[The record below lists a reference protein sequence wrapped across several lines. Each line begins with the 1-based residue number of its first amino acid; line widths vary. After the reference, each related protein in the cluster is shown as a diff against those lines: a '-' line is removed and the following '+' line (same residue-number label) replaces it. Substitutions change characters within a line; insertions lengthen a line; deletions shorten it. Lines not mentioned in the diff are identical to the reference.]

1 VCFATGNEG
10 GAVLQKQNALPNGG
24 RITVKLTAKDDV
36 DNVGAGRAAKGAI
49 PVASTKKSTSFG
61 KKLVDF
67 YSSRKAWY
75 VITACRVW
83 NCR

>member
-1 VCFATGNEG
+1 MPQNPDFSRKMMGFDGGGLVLTSAT
-10 GAVLQKQNALPNGG
+10 L
-24 RITVKLTAKDDV
+24 RC
-36 DNVGAGRAAKGAI
+36 
-49 PVASTKKSTSFG
+49 TKKSTSFD

-75 VITACRVW
+75 VSTACRVW